1 LDCDRLCAFPDDNT
15 QKRCPLAIRP
25 SEQSL
30 SNAKT
35 FFSSLLGHFPAMLDR
50 PLAFDCNHPAVSEP
64 RLFDKDLARAF
75 NSSGGWAIRPA
86 PQSGVWADNC
96 NTQPHTWPADFSLA
110 IEQITLDTLPVARMR
125 MGCLISEP
133 FTAGMVSIEGIPL
146 DPFRH
151 RNDTALRGP
160 GMAWGQVGAANSG

>member
-1 LDCDRLCAFPDDNT
+1 
-15 QKRCPLAIRP
+15 
-25 SEQSL
+25 
-30 SNAKT
+30 
-35 FFSSLLGHFPAMLDR
+35 MLDR

-86 PQSGVWADNC
+86 PQSGICADNC

-146 DPFRH
+146 GPCRH
-151 RNDTALRGP
+151 RTDAALRGS
-160 GMAWGQVGAANSG
+160 GVAWSQVGAVYAG